1 MEHGQGER
9 GATRGSAER
18 ALLLSDKPDLRA
30 GQRLTEQAAL
40 VVAGGLHVREERQ
53 RLDARSAGSPIGGGG
68 AAK

>member
-1 MEHGQGER
+1 M
-9 GATRGSAER
+9 
-18 ALLLSDKPDLRA
+18 LLAYEADLRVRE
-30 GQRLTEQAAL
+30 RLAQQAAL